1 MTGLRFALDQNFPT
15 KLIDALGPFL
25 PVNITL
31 THVHKIDPRMSALS
45 DRALIIALSQMGFDG
60 LITTN
65 HHMLDAPSEVA
76 AMVATKSTMIIM
88 KSMGH
93 NMLRASG
100 ALFLELPGIEH
111 RILPK
116 SSNVFVLSYERRK
129 PHDAWEN
136 MQMLAQRQGVS
147 ADALWDDVKPTADEL
162 TDPILG

>member
-15 KLIDALGPFL
+15 KLIEAFSPFL
-25 PVNITL
+25 PINMTL
-31 THVHKIDPRMSALS
+31 THVHKIDPRLSSLS
-45 DRALIIALSQMGFDG
+45 DRALIIAISQMGFDG

-65 HHMLDAPSEVA
+65 HHMLDAPTEVA

-93 NMLRASG
+93 DMLRASG

-111 RILPK
+111 RIRPK

-129 PHDAWEN
+129 PHDAWRN
-136 MQMLAQRQGVS
+136 IQMLAQRQGVG
-147 ADALWDDVKPTADEL
+147 ADALWDEVKPTEDEL
-162 TDPILG
+162 TDPVLG